1 VSDSRDTERP
11 DPAPPEPDDPTPTDP
26 SPDVP
31 TAESPTPEDPT
42 PAVPATEIPS
52 PAERYHDVDPA
63 FRKGFWTVVISVKIG
78 LAGLTLGLLIVWFEA
93 DYSLGGTLSLG
104 GLASL
109 GYGSFLAWRLKRRL
123 DAGEF
128 AIDEP
133 EPNGETRPNP
143 ETEAGS
149 DGANGQVNDP

>member
-1 VSDSRDTERP
+1 VSDSRDTEQQ
-11 DPAPPEPDDPTPTDP
+11 DPGPPEPEDPTPADP
-26 SPDVP
+26 TPDVP
-31 TAESPTPEDPT
+31 TAESPTPADPT
-42 PAVPATEIPS
+42 PDVPTTEVPS

-63 FRKGFWTVVISVKIG
+63 FRKGFWIVVLSLKLG
-78 LAGLTLGLLIVWFEA
+78 LAGLTLGLLIAWFEA
-93 DYSLGGTLSLG
+93 DYGLAGPLSLG

-133 EPNGETRPNP
+133 DVDGEAHASQEQKT
-143 ETEAGS
+143 GS
-149 DGANGQVNDP
+149 DGRPGQVNDP